1 VIDPLAV
8 ASYERLLATLGLPPD
23 LAQGTAQYV
32 RAGQSSIGGGAGS
45 TGANEFGAAGSTA
58 AAQAATA
65 AAGGPSAGALPLP
78 LSSLSGLLDVPGYT
92 PAMIV
97 RLAPFVTV
105 LPVATPVNVNTAPA
119 EVLVAV
125 IPGLSL
131 TAAQTVVA
139 ERTKAYFRDTGDLQT
154 LLAASGVSLP
164 SGNTLSVRS
173 QFFIV
178 HADIQHERAEMH
190 RDTLIYRAGPNP
202 NSTRIISAQ
211 DIY

>member
-1 VIDPLAV
+1 
-8 ASYERLLATLGLPPD
+8 
-23 LAQGTAQYV
+23 V

-154 LLAASGVSLP
+154 LLAASG
-164 SGNTLSVRS
+164 
-173 QFFIV
+173 
-178 HADIQHERAEMH
+178 A
-190 RDTLIYRAGPNP
+190 
-202 NSTRIISAQ
+202 TR
-211 DIY
+211 